1 MSTVALA
8 KVEWTVRRRS
18 LERRRAYLAELQSLL
33 FMKLLVLKETQKN
46 ENRVA
51 LTPELVSKYQKLGIE
66 VFVEAKAGEKSSIS
80 DADFEKSGAKITS
93 DIAQILPEVDA
104 IISVQRADLDFSK
117 TKAGVVLTALLNP
130 YFQKEKI
137 AELAQKGVSAFA
149 LELLPRITRAQT
161 MDTLSS
167 QSNLAGYVSV
177 IEAAY
182 EMPKAVPMMMTA
194 AGTISAAK
202 FLILGAGVAGLQAIA
217 TAKRLGGIVS
227 AFDVRTAAKEQVQS
241 LGAKFIE
248 VKTDEKN
255 DGVYAKEMSD
265 EYKKLQEQL
274 LKDTI
279 KNQDVVIATALIPG
293 KRAPILISEEM
304 VKSMKAGAIIVDLAA
319 VNGGNCALTEMG
331 KIVEIGGV
339 KIIGHENFPSRI
351 AGDASKLFAK
361 NVFNFIE
368 LLASKDKGAIA
379 IDLEDE
385 IVRTTL
391 VAHQNAVTNDS
402 LKS

>member
-1 MSTVALA
+1 
-8 KVEWTVRRRS
+8 
-18 LERRRAYLAELQSLL
+18 
-33 FMKLLVLKETQKN
+33 MKLLVLKENHPN

-51 LTPELVSKYQKLGIE
+51 ITPELVSKYQKLSIE
-66 VFVEAKAGEKSSIS
+66 VFIETKAGEKSSIS
-80 DADFEKSGAKITS
+80 DSDFEKSGAKIIS
-93 DIAQILPEVDA
+93 DISQILAEVDV
-104 IISVQRADLDFSK
+104 IISVQRTDVDLSK
-117 TKAGVVLTALLNP
+117 TKQGLVFIALLNP
-130 YFQKEKI
+130 HFQKEKI
-137 AELAQKGVSAFA
+137 ADFAQKGISAFA
-149 LELLPRITRAQT
+149 LEFLPRITRAQT

-167 QSNLAGYVSV
+167 QSNLAGYVAV

-182 EMPKAVPMMMTA
+182 EMPKVVPMMMTA

-217 TAKRLGGIVS
+217 TAKRLGAIVS
-227 AFDVRTAAKEQVQS
+227 AFDVRAAAKEQVQS

-255 DGVYAKEMSD
+255 DGVYAKEMSE

-279 KNQDVVIATALIPG
+279 KNQDVVISTALIPG
-293 KRAPILISEEM
+293 KKAPILISEEM
-304 VKSMKAGAIIVDLAA
+304 VKSMKSGAIIVDLAA
-319 VNGGNCALTEMG
+319 VNGGNCALTQVG
-331 KIVEIGGV
+331 KIVEIDGV

-361 NVFNFIE
+361 NVFNFVE
-368 LLASKDKGAIA
+368 LLINKNNSS
-379 IDLEDE
+379 IDINLEDE
-385 IVRTTL
+385 IIKTTL
-391 VAHQNAVTNDS
+391 VAHQNNLTDI